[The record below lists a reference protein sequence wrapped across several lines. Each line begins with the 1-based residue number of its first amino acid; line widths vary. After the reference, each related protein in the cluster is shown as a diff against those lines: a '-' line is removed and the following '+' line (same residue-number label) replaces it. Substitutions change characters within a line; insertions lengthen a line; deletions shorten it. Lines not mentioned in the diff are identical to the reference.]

1 MSESWLITYRKRRG
15 RNEYMIELSSV
26 QKLMDW
32 IARNAAGCS
41 MVLIQRAEGTVS

>member
-15 RNEYMIELSSV
+15 RNEYLIELNTK

-41 MVLIQRAEGTVS
+41 MVLIQRVEGTVS